1 MTSIRDLVSGSL
13 KVGHRYCL
21 EVSVDEDG
29 RLLAE
34 HPSATSPM
42 NVLVC
47 EGLEEL
53 EEVPPAGPIEVEI
66 LGRVVDDRLAG
77 RVVSASCDEPENVD
91 DSRADQAT

>member
-21 EVSVDEDG
+21 EVTVDENG
-29 RLLAE
+29 RLLAD
-34 HPSATSPM
+34 HPSAASPM
-42 NVLVC
+42 NILVC

-53 EEVPPAGPIEVEI
+53 EAVPPEGPIEVEI

-77 RVVSASCDEPENVD
+77 RVVSATCGEPENG
-91 DSRADQAT
+91 